1 MSDTS
6 LPRPFR
12 DLEKFVPEW
21 TLATEIE
28 RGDKRRASSM
38 EVITAFYNAVLPRF
52 GEIMSHLNG
61 VPAEGMPAEERRL
74 MELGLTFVEMSFA
87 MERFGQPDV
96 PDAIEAH
103 RLGTVEGKTFILPK
117 SQQKQ
122 GL

>member
-6 LPRPFR
+6 LPKPFW

-21 TLATEIE
+21 TLATEVE

-38 EVITAFYNAVLPRF
+38 EVITDFYNAVLPRF

-61 VPAEGMPAEERRL
+61 VPAEGMPAEARRL

-87 MERFGQPDV
+87 VERFGQPDV

-103 RLGTVEGKTFILPK
+103 RLGTVEGKSLVLPRAR
-117 SQQKQ
+117 Q
-122 GL
+122 GA

>member
-1 MSDTS
+1 MSHTS
-6 LPRPFR
+6 LPKRFR
-12 DLEKFVPEW
+12 DLERFVPEW
-21 TLATEIE
+21 TLATEVE

-38 EVITAFYNAVLPRF
+38 EVITDFYNAVLPRF

-87 MERFGQPDV
+87 VERFGQPDV

-103 RLGTVEGKTFILPK
+103 RLGTVEGKSLVLPRAPRN
-117 SQQKQ
+117 
-122 GL
+122 GGA